1 MLIKIGQMGPS
12 LLLTAPAG
20 SSDTIGDSHRNRED
34 KIHHETSNNNLL
46 PTTLVIYN
54 EIVKL

>member
-1 MLIKIGQMGPS
+1 MGPS

-34 KIHHETSNNNLL
+34 KIHHETSNGNLL
-46 PTTLVIYN
+46 PDYTGNIQRDSKAVN
-54 EIVKL
+54 SV